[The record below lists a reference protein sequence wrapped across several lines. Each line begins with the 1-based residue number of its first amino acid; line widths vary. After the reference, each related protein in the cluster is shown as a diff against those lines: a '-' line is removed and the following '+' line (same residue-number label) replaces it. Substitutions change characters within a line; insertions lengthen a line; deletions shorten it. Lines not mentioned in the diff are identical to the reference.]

1 MDKKKKNM
9 KRVFNMKKLFAILL
23 LLVFV
28 LTTEAQNRDNRD
40 QIDIVFDRVVPSINA
55 DSLRIN
61 FKFTKNGNKI
71 RFGKFTNDS
80 VSIKELGYD
89 KYNNQML
96 EFIGVVDITDKRE
109 SSNNQSIV
117 ILVDM
122 GLSITEQQWD
132 QEVDALYKF
141 YDELPKAR
149 IYVSAMDENVTATQ
163 HIETRNDLENWTRL
177 NRPNFDD
184 KRTEKKLYK
193 AIASKLEEMSGVGKR
208 CYPSIAWNETLR
220 DTTDK
225 MLFVLTNGK
234 INDFTAEFFNDKIY
248 LSDLETKPIV
258 REIPIFCIYF
268 GGDNLDEDAKI
279 ELDYICVGS
288 GSEYEKGLFYES
300 SEIESLKSV
309 ILQSIDNLKY
319 DYQLVAVNK
328 PGKIFDGQPIV
339 ITATI
344 GNNINKAS
352 GEVGYCLGSKAK
364 PITVGKGDYRWR
376 KALLGF
382 IIGTIF
388 VILAYLIIQYLI
400 PFIQYKL
407 FLKKYVMTYSKY
419 CDKSRGKDDEILQRC
434 YYCKDDF
441 QNDDLVVTKC
451 EHTVH
456 WDCWVENRNRCP
468 EYGGNCKKGHY
479 YYNTE
484 KLSDERNAPY
494 FTKWLVFGLVGGMIS
509 WILYQIIPHD
519 YIMPK
524 FIDTLVYTINPLGD
538 SISLGKL
545 LAFRN
550 KLQGMLLCGLIFGF
564 CITFMFSYIIE
575 FRKKNWRNITYILV
589 KSLINSLIGF
599 VSFLFGG
606 IVIVASGQGSSCF
619 WIDWIPWLIFGCAI
633 TWIIAYKTE
642 IKFKNALLGG
652 LISVILSFVNLFVVR
667 FPMVGMFSFMIYG
680 AGLGTAIAVVH
691 FVSEKYFLHIEG
703 KMKPRDVAIYKWMSV
718 SGGFNRVSIGKS
730 VDCIIE
736 MNWDDSE
743 DIAAKQVEIYL
754 ENDRPYCL
762 VLADGVFVGSNNWPV
777 KKGEIIPLSHGTN
790 FSFGSTKFT
799 YIEKDR

>member
-9 KRVFNMKKLFAILL
+9 KKRCNIKRFLVILL
-23 LLVFV
+23 LLVGA
-28 LTTEAQNRDNRD
+28 LISRAQKRDTRD
-40 QIDIVFDRVVPSINA
+40 KIDIVFDQVVPSMNA
-55 DSLRIN
+55 DTLRIN

-71 RFGKFTNDS
+71 RFGKFTKDS
-80 VSIKELGYD
+80 ISIKEIGYD
-89 KYNNQML
+89 KQMI
-96 EFIGVVDITDKRE
+96 EFVDVVDITGKRE

-117 ILVDM
+117 ILVDIGM
-122 GLSITEQQWD
+122 SITKQQWD

-163 HIETRNDLENWTRL
+163 YIESRNDMENWIHL

-184 KRTEKKLYK
+184 SRTEKKLYK
-193 AIASKLEEMSGVGKR
+193 AIASKLEEMSGFGNK
-208 CYPSIAWNETLR
+208 CYPDIAKNEALR
-220 DTTDK
+220 DSTDK

-234 INDFTAEFFNDKIY
+234 IDDFTAEFFNDKIY
-248 LSDLETKPIV
+248 LSDLETYTHVKK
-258 REIPIFCIYF
+258 IPIFCIYF
-268 GGDNLDEDAKI
+268 GGDNLDDDAKI
-279 ELDYICVGS
+279 ELNYICAES
-288 GSEYEKGLFYES
+288 GSDYEKGLFYES

-328 PGKIFDGQPIV
+328 LGKTYNGQHLI
-339 ITATI
+339 IEATI
-344 GNNINKAS
+344 GNRINKAS
-352 GEVGYCLGSKAK
+352 GEVSYWLGSMAK
-364 PITVGKGDYRWR
+364 PITIGKGDYRWR
-376 KALLGF
+376 KALLGLILGIAF
-382 IIGTIF
+382 IFT
-388 VILAYLIIQYLI
+388 VYLIIQYLL
-400 PFIQYKL
+400 PFLQYKL
-407 FLKKYVMTYSKY
+407 FLKKHVISYSKY
-419 CDKSRGKDDEILQRC
+419 CNKSRRKDDEILQRC

-451 EHTVH
+451 EHVVH
-456 WDCWVENRNRCP
+456 WGCWVENRNRCP
-468 EYGGNCKKGHY
+468 EYGGNCKKGIY

-494 FTKWLVFGLVGGMIS
+494 FTKWLIFGLIGGMIS
-509 WILYQIIPHD
+509 WILYQIIPHGFL
-519 YIMPK
+519 MPG
-524 FIDTLVYTINPLGD
+524 FIDTLVYAINPLKD
-538 SISLGKL
+538 SINPGQLI
-545 LAFRN
+545 AFRN
-550 KLQGMLLCGLIFGF
+550 KLQGMLLCGMIFGF
-564 CITFMFSYIIE
+564 CTTFMFLYIIE
-575 FRKKNWRNITYILV
+575 FRKKNWKNIAYILT
-589 KSLINSLIGF
+589 KSVVNSLIGF
-599 VSFLFGG
+599 VSFLFGS
-606 IVIVASGQGSSCF
+606 IVIVAIGQSSSCF
-619 WIDWIPWLIFGCAI
+619 WTDWIPWLIFGCAI

-652 LISVILSFVNLFVVR
+652 LISVSLSFINLFVVN

-703 KMKPRDVAIYKWMSV
+703 QMKPRDVAIYKWMSV
-718 SGGFNRVSIGKS
+718 SGGFNRVSIGKA

-736 MNWDDSE
+736 MNWDNNDN
-743 DIAAKQVEIYL
+743 IADKQVEIYL

-762 VLADGVFVGSNNWPV
+762 VLADGVMVGSNNWPM
-777 KKGEIIPLSHGTN
+777 KKGDIIPLSHGTS

>member
-96 EFIGVVDITDKRE
+96 EFVGVVDITDKRE

-163 HIETRNDLENWTRL
+163 HIETRNDLENWTHL

-279 ELDYICVGS
+279 ELNYICVGS

-468 EYGGNCKKGHY
+468 EYGGNCKK
-479 YYNTE
+479 
-484 KLSDERNAPY
+484 R
-494 FTKWLVFGLVGGMIS
+494 
-509 WILYQIIPHD
+509 
-519 YIMPK
+519 
-524 FIDTLVYTINPLGD
+524 
-538 SISLGKL
+538 SLL
-545 LAFRN
+545 L
-550 KLQGMLLCGLIFGF
+550 
-564 CITFMFSYIIE
+564 
-575 FRKKNWRNITYILV
+575 
-589 KSLINSLIGF
+589 
-599 VSFLFGG
+599 
-606 IVIVASGQGSSCF
+606 
-619 WIDWIPWLIFGCAI
+619 
-633 TWIIAYKTE
+633 
-642 IKFKNALLGG
+642 
-652 LISVILSFVNLFVVR
+652 
-667 FPMVGMFSFMIYG
+667 
-680 AGLGTAIAVVH
+680 
-691 FVSEKYFLHIEG
+691 
-703 KMKPRDVAIYKWMSV
+703 
-718 SGGFNRVSIGKS
+718 
-730 VDCIIE
+730 
-736 MNWDDSE
+736 
-743 DIAAKQVEIYL
+743 
-754 ENDRPYCL
+754 
-762 VLADGVFVGSNNWPV
+762 
-777 KKGEIIPLSHGTN
+777 
-790 FSFGSTKFT
+790 
-799 YIEKDR
+799 